1 MLLPSQKSSSSYSHF
16 KNCLRHQSVTPPVSY
31 ATIRIPCGVS
41 PPKINPGS
49 PACPEGYDFAS
60 SRSENGSVISFAHH
74 DQCFGIGYG
83 SVRGNF
89 GSVRALFLS
98 FQFRTN
104 KIESSS
110 CEKKKKEKKKK
121 KPCGWRFNISNDYEV
136 FRGLGPGACLS
147 KVPIAFRAQ
156 KPGVIGSC

>member
-1 MLLPSQKSSSSYSHF
+1 MFTL
-16 KNCLRHQSVTPPVSY
+16 PVSY
-31 ATIRIPCGVS
+31 ATIRIPSGLF

-60 SRSENGSVISFAHH
+60 SRSENGSVISFAH
-74 DQCFGIGYG
+74 QCFGIGYG

-89 GSVRALFLS
+89 GGVLVLFLS
-98 FQFRTN
+98 FQFRMN

-110 CEKKKKEKKKK
+110 CEKKKTNKQKQ
-121 KPCGWRFNISNDYEV
+121 KPCGWRSNIGNDYDV

-156 KPGVIGSC
+156 KPGVIGSCRNLFRVRCIYIQDKRF

>member
-1 MLLPSQKSSSSYSHF
+1 MFTL
-16 KNCLRHQSVTPPVSY
+16 PVSY
-31 ATIRIPCGVS
+31 ATIRIPSGLS

-60 SRSENGSVISFAHH
+60 SRSENGSVISFAH
-74 DQCFGIGYG
+74 QCFGIGYG

-89 GSVRALFLS
+89 GAVLVLFLS
-98 FQFRTN
+98 FQFRMN

-110 CEKKKKEKKKK
+110 CEKKKTNKQKQ
-121 KPCGWRFNISNDYEV
+121 KPCGWRSNIGNDYDV

-156 KPGVIGSC
+156 KPGVIGSCRNLFRVRCMYIQDIRF

>member
-1 MLLPSQKSSSSYSHF
+1 MFTL
-16 KNCLRHQSVTPPVSY
+16 PVSY
-31 ATIRIPCGVS
+31 ATIRIPSGLS

-60 SRSENGSVISFAHH
+60 SRSENGSVISFAH
-74 DQCFGIGYG
+74 QCFGIGYG

-89 GSVRALFLS
+89 GGVLVLFLS
-98 FQFRTN
+98 FQFRMN

-110 CEKKKKEKKKK
+110 CEKKKPNKQKQ
-121 KPCGWRFNISNDYEV
+121 KPCGWRSNIGNDYDV

-156 KPGVIGSC
+156 KPGVIGSCRNLFRVRCIYIQDIRF

>member
-1 MLLPSQKSSSSYSHF
+1 MFTL
-16 KNCLRHQSVTPPVSY
+16 PVSY
-31 ATIRIPCGVS
+31 ATIRIPSGLS

-49 PACPEGYDFAS
+49 PAYPEGYDFAS
-60 SRSENGSVISFAHH
+60 SRSENGSVIRFAH
-74 DQCFGIGYG
+74 QCFGIGYG

-89 GSVRALFLS
+89 GGVLVLFLS
-98 FQFRTN
+98 FQFRMN

-110 CEKKKKEKKKK
+110 CEKNKQTNKQKQ
-121 KPCGWRFNISNDYEV
+121 KPCGWRSNIGNDYDV

-156 KPGVIGSC
+156 KPGVIGSCRNLFRVRCMYIQDIRF